1 MLNLQ
6 NIKDAS
12 SRLLN
17 YDPNS
22 FNNAGDSF
30 AHFLNKIEVDEF
42 RNILNLKLSFDHPIT
57 VIAGT
62 NRIGKTSLILL
73 LACSHHD
80 FMRYD
85 STKPET
91 ILRRHTWK
99 DVMPFTNHEN
109 TNREYVYKLFWRV
122 GNSNREGIAKRN
134 PATQAWTGVGKA
146 SADLS
151 RINAQIRNRQVRF
164 IDLERIAPA
173 RNASN
178 SLMRKIGLAQAA
190 RVSEDVERAF
200 AYIFDYPNV
209 EISTI
214 GSHINKT
221 AYLISCHGAAAY
233 SSYNAASGEESLINI
248 LIEIFSIPNQSLI
261 IIDELEAGFHPY
273 VQRKLADVL
282 SYISWNQKKQFII
295 TTHSPSLLASFP
307 QKSRKFIDRKI
318 DGNYETISKISVN
331 AAFSKM
337 DSQAYPLLQ
346 LYCEDDIAEF
356 IIKNIL
362 IELNQ
367 TNKYFDRLINI
378 IKSGPIDQ
386 VKNDYERHKRNY
398 KQLRLKM
405 GYACVFDGDHKD
417 HPHYSNYHQNGSEFA
432 FFLYP
437 YIAPEKF
444 LVKAFLLQ
452 NNNEQLNTA
461 LTYSDHHALFEEMVS
476 LGLAVDES
484 QALNICW
491 GAFRA
496 TPEYNKLSADLKTFI
511 RKVTLHFSDDSE

>member
-6 NIKDAS
+6 NINDAKN
-12 SRLLN
+12 RLLN
-17 YDPNS
+17 YDPTT
-22 FNNAGDSF
+22 FNNADNSF
-30 AHFLNKIEVDEF
+30 VNFVNKIEVTEF
-42 RNILNLKLSFDHPIT
+42 RNILNLNLSFDHPVT
-57 VIAGT
+57 VLTGT
-62 NRIGKTSLILL
+62 NKIGKTSLLLL
-73 LACSHHD
+73 LACSHYD

-85 STKPET
+85 ATKPET
-91 ILRRHTWK
+91 VLRRHTWK

-109 TNREYVYKLFWRV
+109 TTREYSYKLFWRV
-122 GNSNREGIAKRN
+122 GNSPREGVAKRN

-146 SADLS
+146 SSDLT
-151 RINAQIRNRQVRF
+151 RTNAQIRNRQVRF

-173 RNASN
+173 RNTSN
-178 SLMRKIGLAQAA
+178 SLMRKIGMAQAQ
-190 RVSEDVERAF
+190 RVHEDVERAF

-214 GSHINKT
+214 GSHINKS
-221 AYLISCHGAAAY
+221 AYLINQQGTAY

-248 LIEIFSIPNQSLI
+248 LIEIFSIPNNSLI

-273 VQRKLADVL
+273 VQRKLSDVI
-282 SYISWNQKKQFII
+282 SYISWTQKKQFII
-295 TTHSPSLLASFP
+295 TTHSPSLLAAFP
-307 QKSRKFIDRKI
+307 QKSRKYIDKKD

-337 DSQAYPLLQ
+337 DSQAYPLVQ

-386 VKNDYERHKRNY
+386 VKNDYDRHKRNY

-405 GYACVFDGDHKD
+405 GFACVFDGDHKD
-417 HPHYSNYHQNGSEFA
+417 HSNFSNYHENPEEFA

-444 LVKAFLLQ
+444 LVKAYLLQ
-452 NNNEQLNTA
+452 NNNVPLNTA
-461 LTYSDHHALFEEMVS
+461 LNYSDHHALFKEMVN
-476 LGLAVDES
+476 LGLAVDEA
-484 QALNICW
+484 QALNNCW
-491 GAFRA
+491 AAFRQ
-496 TPEYNKLSADLKTFI
+496 TPEFNKLSADLKAFI
-511 RKVTLHFSDDSE
+511 LKTAKHFSETNE